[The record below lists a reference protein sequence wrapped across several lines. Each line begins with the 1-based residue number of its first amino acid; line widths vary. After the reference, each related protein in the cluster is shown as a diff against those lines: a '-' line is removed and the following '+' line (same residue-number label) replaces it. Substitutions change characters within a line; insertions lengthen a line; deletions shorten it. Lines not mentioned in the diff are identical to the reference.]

1 VQDAVLL
8 GLEVRVGGPFPGLD
22 HLKGHAL
29 LAEQEPQALMADVVD
44 HPLSDQELGQLRQR
58 PGRERQVMVDRPGQ
72 GDLLDLAPLGQ
83 SEGRQT
89 ATAVARIQ
97 GVEPVQV
104 EVVQHVADSV
114 GAGEGDLSDLAD
126 VHALGAE
133 QHHLGAPPSHHRPR
147 APPHDPQQPV
157 ALVVGDVPHPD
168 PLGHLLLP
176 TTRCRGSLHQDA
188 AQRPTSYFNPTGKRC
203 QTRH

>member
-1 VQDAVLL
+1 VPRRRPTTAGKGPLPARVRLEVKRPELIDADNHMGVARLGIDGAVHQAVQVQDPVLL
-8 GLEVRVGGPFPGLD
+8 GREVRIAGLLPGLD
-22 HLKGHAL
+22 HLQGHAL
-29 LAEQEPQALMADVVD
+29 LAEQEPQALVADVVD

-58 PGRERQVMVDRPGQ
+58 PGRERQVMVDGPGQ

-83 SEGRQT
+83 GEGRRT

-104 EVVQHVADSV
+104 EVVQHLADPV

-133 QHHLGAPPSHHRPR
+133 
-147 APPHDPQQPV
+147 
-157 ALVVGDVPHPD
+157 
-168 PLGHLLLP
+168 
-176 TTRCRGSLHQDA
+176 
-188 AQRPTSYFNPTGKRC
+188 
-203 QTRH
+203 